1 MCNRNSENS
10 LMIQCKNAELLP
22 LAAELFY
29 GDFPKDKIQVLK
41 ISDSKIQEIPAAYFE
56 KLKSL
61 TELTIINSR
70 TKVLYNDSFKGLFIN
85 IIIF

>member
-1 MCNRNSENS
+1 MCNRNLENS

-22 LAAELFY
+22 LVTELFN

-41 ISDSKIQEIPAAYFE
+41 ISDSKIPEISASYFE

-61 TELTIINSR
+61 TEFTIINSYI
-70 TKVLYNDSFKGLFIN
+70 KVLYNDSFKGQFIN
-85 IIIF
+85 III